1 MDEQER
7 LDLDEIRAIIRLAAE
22 ADIAELVVE
31 APHVKV
37 HVKKAAAG
45 APAAPIQITGSAA
58 VPGSAAAPGGA
69 AQAALD
75 GARTLGA
82 RPDEAASRYVPIV
95 APMVGTFYRAPKP
108 DAPPFVKEGDVVQTG
123 QTVCVLEA
131 MKMFNEIP
139 SEVAGRITRVLAE
152 NGAPV
157 EYGQPLFLVDP
168 TPTASST

>member
-1 MDEQER
+1 MDERER
-7 LDLDEIRAIIRLAAE
+7 LDLEEIREIIRLATD

-37 HVKKAAAG
+37 HVKKAAGVPAVLPIQVTAAG
-45 APAAPIQITGSAA
+45 SVAGTAAP
-58 VPGSAAAPGGA
+58 PGAA

-75 GARTLGA
+75 GAAASAA
-82 RPDEAASRYVPIV
+82 RPADEAPSRYVPII

-139 SEVAGRITRVLAE
+139 SEVAGRVVRVLAE

-168 TPTASST
+168 TSA

>member
-1 MDEQER
+1 MDGQER
-7 LDLDEIRAIIRLAAE
+7 LDLDEIRAIIQLATE

-37 HVKKAAAG
+37 HVKKAAA
-45 APAAPIQITGSAA
+45 AAAIQVTSG
-58 VPGSAAAPGGA
+58 AAPGAAAAQASPA

-75 GARTLGA
+75 GTGALGA
-82 RPDEAASRYVPIV
+82 KSADEAASHYVPII

-108 DAPPFVKEGDVVQTG
+108 DAPPFVKEGDMVQTG

-139 SEVAGRITRVLAE
+139 SEVAGRVVRVLAE

-168 TPTASST
+168 ASA

>member
-1 MDEQER
+1 MAEHER
-7 LDLDEIRAIIRLAAE
+7 FDLEEIRAIIRLATE

-37 HVKKAAAG
+37 HVKKAAAAALPAG
-45 APAAPIQITGSAA
+45 ASAASSGAVERGAGSA
-58 VPGSAAAPGGA
+58 
-69 AQAALD
+69 D
-75 GARTLGA
+75 GARPGETGVG
-82 RPDEAASRYVPIV
+82 RYVPIV
-95 APMVGTFYRAPKP
+95 APMVGTFYRASKP
-108 DAPPFVKEGDVVQTG
+108 DAPPFVTEGDVVQTG

-157 EYGQPLFLVDP
+157 EYGQALFLVDP
-168 TPTASST
+168 TVA

>member
-1 MDEQER
+1 MAHESR
-7 LDLDEIRAIIRLAAE
+7 LDLDEIRALIRLATE
-22 ADIAELVVE
+22 ADITELDVD

-37 HVKKAAAG
+37 RIKKAHGNSAGKISVDLPAPKPAAAE
-45 APAAPIQITGSAA
+45 APADARLAPIA
-58 VPGSAAAPGGA
+58 
-69 AQAALD
+69 
-75 GARTLGA
+75 
-82 RPDEAASRYVPIV
+82 

-108 DAPPFVKEGDVVQTG
+108 DAEPFVNEGDEVHVG

-139 SEVAGRITRVLAE
+139 SDVAGRIARILVE

-168 TPTASST
+168 AT